1 MKRLR
6 YWTAIL
12 SIWLIFFFNIER
24 ILLEAKVNLIQSYT
38 YIFVALML
46 LLPLMFPRLRGTLF
60 AILVGLSVSVFLI
73 LWYNQPILR
82 KLPLLAMSDVT
93 NITLLTIIQVS
104 AIILTSLLA
113 RQINAVLM
121 EFEEVIAN
129 ITFNH
134 IGARPK
140 PFDQAQG
147 GMYRE
152 LKRARY
158 YQRPLSVV
166 ALSVDEASIQ
176 ANLPRVVKEVQQG
189 LMKEYVLAKMGRILD
204 QKLHHFNVIALRDNA
219 FVIVL
224 PEASKI
230 EANETALHLEEAL
243 KAQMDVALQIGSAS
257 FPDDA
262 ITFEKLIEQAMDNVR
277 PIHIVPSAL
286 APENSVMVP
295 APEG

>member
-12 SIWLIFFFNIER
+12 TIWLIFFFNIER
-24 ILLEAKVNLIQSYT
+24 ILLASRVNLIQSYT
-38 YIFVALML
+38 YVFVALML

-82 KLPLLAMSDVT
+82 KIPLLAISDVSS
-93 NITLLTIIQVS
+93 ITLLTLIQVS

-113 RQINAVLM
+113 RQISASLV
-121 EFEEVIAN
+121 EFEGVIAN

-140 PFDQAQG
+140 PFDRAQG

-166 ALSVDEASIQ
+166 ALAVDEASIQ
-176 ANLPRVVKEVQQG
+176 ANLPAVVKEVQQG
-189 LMKEYVLAKMGRILD
+189 MMKEYVLAKVGRILD
-204 QKLHHFNVIALRDNA
+204 QKLHHFNAIALRDNA

-224 PEASKI
+224 PEASKA
-230 EANETALHLEEAL
+230 EAGETALHLEEAL
-243 KAQMDVALQIGSAS
+243 EEQMDITSLVGTAS

-262 ITFEKLIEQAMDNVR
+262 ITFEKLIEQALENIGQTHVVAPR
-277 PIHIVPSAL
+277 P
-286 APENSVMVP
+286 APDKSPLVP
-295 APEG
+295 AAEG